1 MKNRLLHEEPLAP
14 GARMAKKLQQILDI
28 PLAFL
33 GALAGGLLGYYTFQ
47 WLYYHGFYGMMIPG
61 ALIGLGSG
69 LLTQAPSKAR
79 GFVCAATAMG
89 QSVLMEWKFFPFIA
103 SSRFRYFVRHFLEVN
118 SVHLAMIAAGAFF
131 AYWLAKDAGFRGRS
145 TRHGVSAR
153 ID

>member
-1 MKNRLLHEEPLAP
+1 
-14 GARMAKKLQQILDI
+14 MAKKSQQILDI

-47 WLYYHGFYGMMIPG
+47 WLYNHGFYGMMIPG

-69 LLTQAPSKAR
+69 LLTQAPSQAR
-79 GFVCAATAMG
+79 GFGCAAAALG
-89 QSVLMEWKFFPFIA
+89 QGVLMEWKFFPFIA
-103 SSRFRYFVRHFLEVN
+103 SSRFRYFVRHLLEVN